1 MGAPRRI
8 IYPRVLVQGSIIG
21 WFRLRYE
28 LCFLSFSHDMLSL
41 EVFTVL
47 AFVRPYLLLGELG
60 CLSSVMLWVVIFS
73 LFWALMSSSLSQ
85 YLPALC
91 RVSIHLIGNN
101 VSWFLMLWYIC
112 TSISLCSECEFLFSC
127 WVLWLFHHRYLSS
140 MVNRWSW
147 FCLRMMLSCAN
158 FQVYLKISPFL
169 CSNSFSSWTLHSTH
183 ILELL
188 TPCDVMVLH

>member
-85 YLPALC
+85 YLRALC
-91 RVSIHLIGNN
+91 RVSIHLIGNSLLISDA
-101 VSWFLMLWYIC
+101 VVYMYIHFSLFWVWIFIFL
-112 TSISLCSECEFLFSC
+112 
-127 WVLWLFHHRYLSS
+127 LSAVALPS
-140 MVNRWSW
+140 
-147 FCLRMMLSCAN
+147 
-158 FQVYLKISPFL
+158 
-169 CSNSFSSWTLHSTH
+169 
-183 ILELL
+183 
-188 TPCDVMVLH
+188 